1 MCVCV
6 HACMCGCVTYNTIRV
21 CVLKHE
27 ELHIWPELKVLM
39 APLKYLN
46 IFIFII
52 FKQLID
58 DINI

>member
-46 IFIFII
+46 IFIFKLYN
-52 FKQLID
+52 F
-58 DINI
+58 